1 MLNLSDA
8 YAAWC
13 LDGIVAHF
21 GMSLEAALDEVESA
35 AHKNPRSKPNP
46 KAIERK
52 KQRVLESWLGL
63 PRKFR
68 EPTATAAMKE

>member
-1 MLNLSDA
+1 MLNLSDP

-21 GMSLEAALDEVESA
+21 GMSLEAALDEVENA
-35 AHKNPRSKPNP
+35 AYKNPKSKPNP

-52 KQRVLESWLGL
+52 KARVLHQWLGL
-63 PRKFR
+63 PQKFR
-68 EPTATAAMKE
+68 EPTATAAIKE